1 MADHVHILGDHR
13 HLPVPQRVPL
23 GSREGRDALAK
34 ASQLIED
41 GHESITFRDLAGNV
55 IDQAAMNAFAK
66 KEKRGLGR
74 WRCFPKWKLS
84 LAKRR

>member
-1 MADHVHILGDHR
+1 MPYHVRARSGTGAFG
-13 HLPVPQRVPL
+13 VVVE
-23 GSREGRDALAK
+23 SARDALAK

-74 WRCFPKWKLS
+74 WRCFPKWKLY